1 MHTIK
6 GIVATV
12 LVAALPLAAHAAS
25 EEALAKSK
33 GCLACHSVEKKV
45 IGPAY
50 KDVGAKYKAIKGG
63 DEIMLKSVLT
73 GSVGKWGQIP
83 MPANNVTEAEAKKLV
98 AWILSL

>member
-1 MHTIK
+1 MYIIK

-12 LVAALPLAAHAAS
+12 LVAALPLAALAAS

-33 GCLACHSVEKKV
+33 GCLACHTVDKKV

-50 KDVGAKYKAIKGG
+50 KDVAAKYKSDKGA
-63 DEIMLKSVLT
+63 EANLVKSVTT
-73 GSVGKWGQIP
+73 GSSGKWGQIP